1 MKQGVHAENSDSN
14 DDDDNGAYGDADFD
28 FADNGDCSDYK
39 YNPVNFLG
47 LNICV
52 LGSLIYTKV
61 KFFLDMLLLF
71 SKFQYQSDL
80 VRFYKTSSQVTFTGK
95 RQSVAPKIE
104 KVQEPV

>member
-14 DDDDNGAYGDADFD
+14 DDDDNSAYGDADFD

-61 KFFLDMLLLF
+61 NFFFAMLLLF
-71 SKFQYQSDL
+71 
-80 VRFYKTSSQVTFTGK
+80 YKTSISIRFLWILQNFLTGDFHW
-95 RQSVAPKIE
+95 E
-104 KVQEPV
+104 KAKCSTKSLSYV